1 MDIIQQLGPLALGSR
16 MRRLTDR
23 LTQDV
28 INVYRALD
36 IDFEPRWFPVFY
48 VLSRQPAGVAVSIV
62 DISKI
67 INVTHPAVNQI
78 ASDLIKHGLVED
90 CKCGK
95 DGRKRL
101 LKLTAK
107 GEAMLPQLE
116 AIWHDMEIAAAGLV
130 NDTGFDFMA
139 AIAGLE
145 NALDQQSIDKRFFE
159 QHKARQLDA
168 VEIIDFTPEYRDYFK
183 SLNWDWIEKYF
194 TVEPEDER
202 ILSNPETEIL
212 DQGGR
217 IFFARYRNEIV
228 GTCALT
234 KITDTNYEICKMGVQ
249 ENLRGKQIGKKLM
262 LRAIEVAKQLG
273 ATTMTLE
280 TNSKLQPAI
289 TLYRKVGFVLIPQ
302 SERPGGPSHYTR
314 TDMTMKLDL
323 QEVKA
328 QESRTQEPHY
338 V

>member
-28 INVYRALD
+28 INVYKALN

-48 VLSRQPAGVAVSIV
+48 VLSRQPAGVAISIV
-62 DISKI
+62 DIAKI

-78 ASDLIKHGLVED
+78 AAELIKRNLVED

-101 LKLTAK
+101 LKLTAH

-116 AIWHDMEIAAAGLV
+116 GIWHDMEIAAASLV
-130 NDTGFDFMA
+130 QDTGFDFMA

-145 NALDQQSIDKRFFE
+145 NALDQQSIDSRFFE
-159 QHKARQLDA
+159 HHKARLLDA
-168 VEIIDFTPEYRDYFK
+168 VEITDYTPEYRDYFK

-194 TVEPEDER
+194 SVEPEDEL
-202 ILSNPETEIL
+202 ILNNPESEIL
-212 DQGGR
+212 NQGGQ
-217 IFFARYRNEIV
+217 IFFARYHNEIV

-234 KITDTNYEICKMGVQ
+234 KINDTNYEICKMGVQ
-249 ENLRGKQIGKKLM
+249 EDLRGKQIGKKLM
-262 LRAIEVAKQLG
+262 LHAIDAAKKLG

-323 QEVKA
+323 QV
-328 QESRTQEPHY
+328 SRNQEPQY